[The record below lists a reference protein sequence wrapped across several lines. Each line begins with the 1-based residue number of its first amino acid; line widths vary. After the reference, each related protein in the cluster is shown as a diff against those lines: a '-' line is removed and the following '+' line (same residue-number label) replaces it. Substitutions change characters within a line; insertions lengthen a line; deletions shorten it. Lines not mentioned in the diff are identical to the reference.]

1 MKAWHF
7 AQENR
12 RLGYN
17 DGRLI
22 RKGQWLVHRGPL
34 VMCESGL
41 HASKRII
48 DALKYASGS
57 VICRVEL
64 GGEIVHGEDKS
75 VAERRQCLWYIDGTD
90 LLRKFAR
97 MCALDVIHL
106 WDAPD
111 IVIQYLRSGDE
122 TIRAAA
128 RAAARATAGATARAT
143 AWAAAGAA
151 AEAAGAAAWAAA
163 RATAWATAR
172 ATARAKRDRRL
183 LRLVSTEAKRLGILI
198 ARSDR

>member
-128 RAAARATAGATARAT
+128 WAAARAAAEAT
-143 AWAAAGAA
+143 AWAAAWAA